1 MKYNDFIQ
9 IIIHKRW
16 QLETYTNSW
25 QSVAMG
31 HDHGKLILIFR
42 PDGGF
47 DFPTNMKFNPQFTQW
62 AFDEQRQVL
71 ELSDDAEKVYMT
83 FTPPEIVDRDQYLYI
98 TDRSQRLVNFTYI
111 DPIFDLPIAPAPL
124 YDRPRHTYSGT
135 SPFILQLGSQP
146 ELATNAADWG
156 LTVKQL
162 TPSND
167 PLTTWQHVYQF
178 LLDQFNL
185 QQVAIISDNHQLQAY
200 PFEDC
205 QPNTLYLLDKP
216 ELTPIILADGQS
228 TEVQVLDPSVLIGP
242 RFLLLELLSNIIVRA
257 DHQRI
262 TLDRELTETELLTC
276 FNQAIY
282 QDFSSRTWHGQL
294 VRNWIKSTG

>member
-1 MKYNDFIQ
+1 MNYNDFTQ

-16 QLETYTNSW
+16 QLEAFHTTW
-25 QSVAMG
+25 QTITMG
-31 HDHGKLILIFR
+31 RNRGKLILVFHT
-42 PDGGF
+42 DGTLS
-47 DFPTNMKFNPQFTQW
+47 FPTNMLFLPQFTRW
-62 AFDEQRQVL
+62 TFNEQGQVL
-71 ELSDDAEKVYMT
+71 ELRNDQNELLLT
-83 FTPPEIVDRDQYLYI
+83 FTLPEIADNNQYLYL
-98 TDRSQRLVNFTYI
+98 TDRSQRLVNFTYV
-111 DPIFDLPIAPAPL
+111 DPIFDLPITPIPT
-124 YDRPRHTYSGT
+124 YDAPRHTYSGT

-156 LTVKQL
+156 LTIEQL

-185 QQVAIISDNHQLQAY
+185 QQVAIINGNHQLQAY

-262 TLDRELTETELLTC
+262 TLDRELTEAELLTC

-294 VRNWIKSTG
+294 VRNWIKSIG